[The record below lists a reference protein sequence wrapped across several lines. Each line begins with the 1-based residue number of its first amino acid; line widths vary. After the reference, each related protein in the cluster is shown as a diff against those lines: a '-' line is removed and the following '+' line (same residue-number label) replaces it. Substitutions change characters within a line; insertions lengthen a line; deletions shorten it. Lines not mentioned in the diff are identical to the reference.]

1 MLSTSFIAH
10 FNAPTFYAELK
21 NTNMKRF
28 NTVVN
33 TAFGAS
39 IVTFIFMMSMGFLT
53 FGGNCAGFV
62 LNNYASND
70 VLASF
75 ARLAIIYVYKFSI
88 YVCIYNSI
96 V

>member
-1 MLSTSFIAH
+1 MINRITTYTCKCIY
-10 FNAPTFYAELK
+10 NI
-21 NTNMKRF
+21 
-28 NTVVN
+28 VN
-33 TAFGAS
+33 S
-39 IVTFIFMMSMGFLT
+39 LVYIEYSVHSIFMMSMGFLT